1 MYNVLS
7 ITVKLNKKSY
17 KTKVAIILTSLKLT
31 NLIKFNNTNNDT

>member
-17 KTKVAIILTSLKLT
+17 KTKVAIITSLKLT